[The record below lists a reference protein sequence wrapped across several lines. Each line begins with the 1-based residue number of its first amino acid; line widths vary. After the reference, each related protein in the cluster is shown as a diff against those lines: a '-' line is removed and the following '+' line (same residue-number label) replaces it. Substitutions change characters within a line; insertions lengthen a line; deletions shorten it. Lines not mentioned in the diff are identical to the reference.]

1 MTVIF
6 TSGSTGEPKGVMQTH
21 KNIATNLIAA
31 NELLHFT
38 TDDVLMGVLP
48 FFHSFG
54 YTFPLW
60 LIASGEPGAVYHFNP
75 VESKMI
81 GKLCEKHKVTVIA
94 ATPTF
99 IKRYLKRCEKEQ
111 FRTVNLVITGAEK
124 LPQDLA
130 HDFEAKFG
138 VFPTEG
144 YGTTELSPL
153 GAVNVPKSRSGS
165 DQAERKGTIGRPI
178 PNVVAKI
185 VDPETGADLGI
196 NQEGLLWMKGPN
208 VMAGY
213 LNKPEKTAEVIH
225 DGWYNTGDVGK
236 IDSDGF
242 IHITGRQSRF
252 SKIAGEMVPH
262 IRIEELL
269 TKIVEDPNDEEGEG
283 EARVAVTAVP
293 DPDKGERIIV
303 LHKPLN
309 KSVDE
314 ILKQLSEAD
323 IPNLWLPSADSFIEV
338 PEIPILGTGKL
349 DLKAV
354 KELALAKTGQ
364 CAPAQPAAH

>member
-1 MTVIF
+1 
-6 TSGSTGEPKGVMQTH
+6 
-21 KNIATNLIAA
+21 
-31 NELLHFT
+31 
-38 TDDVLMGVLP
+38 
-48 FFHSFG
+48 
-54 YTFPLW
+54 
-60 LIASGEPGAVYHFNP
+60 
-75 VESKMI
+75 
-81 GKLCEKHKVTVIA
+81 VTVIA

-138 VFPTEG
+138 VFPAEG

-153 GAVNVPKSRSGS
+153 AACNVPKSRSAAGT
-165 DQAERKGTIGRPI
+165 DEAERKGTIGRAI
-178 PNVVAKI
+178 PNVCAKI
-185 VDPETGADLGI
+185 VDPETGADVGT
-196 NQEGLLWMKGPN
+196 NHDGLLWIKGPN

-213 LNKPEKTAEVIH
+213 LNNPAKTAEVIH
-225 DGWYNTGDVGK
+225 DGWYNTGDIGQ
-236 IDSDGF
+236 IDNDGF
-242 IHITGRQSRF
+242 IRITGRQSRF

-314 ILKQLSEAD
+314 VLKQLGEAD

-354 KELALAKTGQ
+354 KELALAKTGK
-364 CAPAQPAAH
+364 CAPAQSAAS